1 MRRTAIRNSAES
13 KKLKISTKGIGISL
27 PEHEYIRA
35 GIQNLNRFVFTKMF
49 RFCYAD
55 RNKIIFFANI
65 CFVSV
70 HERKQRNL
78 RQQKGFSFF
87 WPSKEQRKKL
97 SEMKKSV
104 IAILFL
110 MFAAATL
117 YADNNSD
124 LVEKGNKAYSS
135 KFYQQAIECY
145 EKVIKNGFEAPELY
159 YNLGN
164 AYFKQA
170 DYSSAILYFEKA
182 KRLKPGDEDIEHN
195 LKVANTK
202 ITDKIDA
209 IPEFFL
215 VRWWKEVRNIF
226 PFNTWAILGIVFLI
240 TGLGLFGF
248 YLFSSVLKRR
258 KIAFWLTFVFMIM
271 MAFSFISA
279 QSQYSSVNSVKEAI
293 VFSPS
298 VTAKSSPDANSTDLF
313 VIHEGSKVKVI
324 DNVGEWSEIKIANG
338 SVGWVNTSV
347 FKII

>member
-1 MRRTAIRNSAES
+1 MKNSA
-13 KKLKISTKGIGISL
+13 
-27 PEHEYIRA
+27 
-35 GIQNLNRFVFTKMF
+35 
-49 RFCYAD
+49 
-55 RNKIIFFANI
+55 
-65 CFVSV
+65 
-70 HERKQRNL
+70 
-78 RQQKGFSFF
+78 
-87 WPSKEQRKKL
+87 
-97 SEMKKSV
+97 

-110 MFAAATL
+110 IFASASL
-117 YADNNSD
+117 YAESNSE
-124 LVEKGNKAYSS
+124 LVEKGNKAYAS
-135 KFYQQAIECY
+135 KYFQQAVECF
-145 EKVIKNGFEAPELY
+145 EKVVKNGSEAPELY

-209 IPEFFL
+209 IPDFFL
-215 VRWWKEVRNIF
+215 VRWWKGFRNIF
-226 PFNTWAILGIVFLI
+226 SFNVWAIMGISFLI
-240 TGLGLFGF
+240 IGLGLFGF

-258 KIAFWLTFVFMIM
+258 KFAFWSMLVFMTM

-279 QSQYSSVNSVKEAI
+279 QSQYSSVSSTKEAI
-293 VFSPS
+293 IFSPS

-313 VIHEGSKVKVI
+313 VIHEGAKVKVI